1 MPPCSVS
8 NKGHCCC
15 CGCLLL
21 LLLVLLL
28 CPGTG
33 GRVHM
38 LYWNASNPLLTE
50 ERGAGELQV
59 NMNLDEQQ
67 YDQVPYTP

>member
-1 MPPCSVS
+1 M
-8 NKGHCCC
+8 
-15 CGCLLL
+15 
-21 LLLVLLL
+21 VLLL

-67 YDQVPYTP
+67 YDQVPYTPLEK